1 VSAPRDGLGGSPAAE
16 STHAFMLAMRAAVAR
31 SARALTA
38 AAAAAAAESLDLGV
52 GGMNV
57 EY

>member
-1 VSAPRDGLGGSPAAE
+1 VSAPRDGLGGNPAAE
-16 STHAFMLAMRAAVAR
+16 STHAFMFAMRAAVER
-31 SARALTA
+31 SARALA
-38 AAAAAAAESLDLGV
+38 AAAATAAAESLDLGV